1 MAGMK
6 TLWRKLIFI
15 FQSNGTLQYL
25 QSNLFMVLQIFYRGP
40 KIKVYFEVTF
50 LQEICSSF
58 LKFLFQWYSFS
69 QQTAGT
75 LQHMRAKLH
84 LSCKVAKI

>member
-1 MAGMK
+1 
-6 TLWRKLIFI
+6 
-15 FQSNGTLQYL
+15 
-25 QSNLFMVLQIFYRGP
+25 MVLQIFYRGP